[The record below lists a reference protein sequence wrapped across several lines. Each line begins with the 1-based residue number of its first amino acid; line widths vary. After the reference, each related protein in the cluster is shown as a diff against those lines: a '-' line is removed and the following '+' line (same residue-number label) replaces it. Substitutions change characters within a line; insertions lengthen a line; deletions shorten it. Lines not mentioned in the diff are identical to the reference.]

1 MGPEWPTHPIPQEYL
16 QVQPTDVETLL
27 ISGSIDLSTPPQFA
41 TEELLPYLSNGEQVI
56 LKDFGHTGSFWGS
69 QPEARVHML
78 NTFFDTG
85 QVDASLYTYQ
95 PLDFVGLGWPGL
107 AKLLLGIVLLLI
119 ILVVAV
125 VWFIARRKKKGPHR
139 SKMREQEI

>member
-1 MGPEWPTHPIPQEYL
+1 
-16 QVQPTDVETLL
+16 VQSTDVETLL
-27 ISGSIDLSTPPQFA
+27 ISGSIDFSTPPQFA

-56 LKDFGHTGSFWGS
+56 LKDFGHTGSFWSS

-95 PLDFVGLGWPGL
+95 PLDLNVGLGWPGL
-107 AKLLLGIVLLLI
+107 AKLLLGIVLLPI
-119 ILVVAV
+119 VLVVAV
-125 VWFIARRKKKGPHR
+125 VWFIAQRKKKVSTR
-139 SKMREQEI
+139 